1 MQRRFQ
7 RRRAGGDFE
16 IRARTAANQEK
27 SRLMP
32 GMIRMGEGFHGQR
45 LTSFV
50 PAAKPS
56 RLLRC
61 AWLASVTGPH
71 VKDPADMQA
80 LDPGARRAILEA
92 VDELRAE
99 SISMLSRLVRCPS
112 TLGNEASALNEMA
125 RIYEGLG
132 LTPQRIPTVPAA
144 LEGHPGFSPPLIS
157 YEGRDN
163 VVAVFTPRE
172 AKGKSLTLQGH
183 VDVVPEGA
191 ADMWETPP
199 YEPAIRDG
207 RMYGRG
213 AGDMKAGIISYIT
226 AFRALKRAGLQPAA
240 QVQMHSVIEEE
251 CTGNGALA
259 AMLAL
264 PRTDAVII
272 PEPGPGLPAM
282 YSAEVG
288 VIWAWVTVSGRP
300 AHVRDMQAGV
310 NAIEAASTIA
320 AHFKEYESQM
330 NRAEN
335 IHASFHGVNHPVNVN
350 LGTIE
355 GGEWNS
361 SVPTR
366 ARIGLRVGVMMGNSA
381 VAVKADIERL
391 VAKAAQD
398 EKLRGAKVKL
408 EFKGFMA
415 EPCIFDMQAPIVKL
429 AKRHFTD
436 VSGGAL
442 RDYPSAGLTDGRHFV
457 LHQST
462 PVACFGPD
470 AQDIHGIDESVGLD
484 SMHDITRT
492 IALTMA
498 EWCGVEKAL

>member
-1 MQRRFQ
+1 M
-7 RRRAGGDFE
+7 
-16 IRARTAANQEK
+16 T
-27 SRLMP
+27 
-32 GMIRMGEGFHGQR
+32 
-45 LTSFV
+45 
-50 PAAKPS
+50 
-56 RLLRC
+56 
-61 AWLASVTGPH
+61 
-71 VKDPADMQA
+71 DM

-92 VDELRAE
+92 VDALRDDAVHTLE
-99 SISMLSRLVRCPS
+99 RLVRCPS
-112 TLGNEASALNEMA
+112 TLGNEQSALNEMA

-132 LTPQRIPTVPAA
+132 LAPRRVPTVPEQLAS
-144 LEGHPGFSPPLIS
+144 HPGFSPPLVS
-157 YEGRDN
+157 YDGRDN

-172 AKGKSLTLQGH
+172 RKGRSLALQGH

-199 YEPAIRDG
+199 YEPAIRGG

-213 AGDMKAGIISYIT
+213 AGDMKAGIVSYVT
-226 AFRALKRAGLQPAA
+226 AFKALRLAGLQPAA
-240 QVQMHSVIEEE
+240 EVQMQSVIEEE

-288 VIWAWVTVSGRP
+288 VVWAWVTVSGRP
-300 AHVRDMQAGV
+300 AHVRDMQAGL
-310 NAIEAASTIA
+310 NAIKAANAIA
-320 AHFKEYESQM
+320 ARFEDYQAEM
-330 NRAEN
+330 NKAER
-335 IHASFHGVNHPVNVN
+335 IHPSFRGVNHPVNVN
-350 LGTIE
+350 FGTIE

-366 ARIGLRVGVMMGNSA
+366 ARIGMRVGVMMGYTA
-381 VAVKADIERL
+381 AQTKADIERL
-391 VAKAAQD
+391 VAEAVQD
-398 EKLRGAKVKL
+398 PALKGATVKL

-415 EPCIFDMQAPIVKL
+415 DPCVFDMNAPIVTM
-429 AKRHFTD
+429 AKRNFAD
-436 VSGGAL
+436 VSGGFL
-442 RDYPSAGLTDGRHFV
+442 RDYPATGLTDGRFFT
-457 LHQST
+457 LYQGT

-470 AQDIHGIDESVGLD
+470 AQEIHGIDESVGLE

-498 EWCGVEKAL
+498 EWCGLETA